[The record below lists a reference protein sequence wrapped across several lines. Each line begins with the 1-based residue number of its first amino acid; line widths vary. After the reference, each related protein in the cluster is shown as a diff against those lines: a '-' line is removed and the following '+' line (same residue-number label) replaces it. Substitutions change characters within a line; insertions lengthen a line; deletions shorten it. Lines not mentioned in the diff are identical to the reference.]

1 MHTVWIRIDATLP
14 WIELKGM
21 YQTRDEAKKGVQDFL
36 KSMQVRIV
44 RMPDNTRPV
53 KALITVESRR

>member
-21 YQTRDEAKKGVQDFL
+21 YQTRDEAKKGGLELADKVASGPSGSQGFESL
-36 KSMQVRIV
+36 PRRQL
-44 RMPDNTRPV
+44 PV
-53 KALITVESRR
+53 